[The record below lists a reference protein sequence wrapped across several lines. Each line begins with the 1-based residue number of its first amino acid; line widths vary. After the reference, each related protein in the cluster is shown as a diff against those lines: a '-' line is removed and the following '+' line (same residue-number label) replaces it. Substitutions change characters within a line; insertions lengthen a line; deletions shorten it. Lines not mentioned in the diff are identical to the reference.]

1 MSNSSNLEAPKQL
14 STLTLIVFAFSIVF
28 FAVLANGYYIL
39 FVKNGV
45 ILAGL
50 IGVLLAFIAWSLG
63 KFIGSSESG
72 IRGHI
77 PLFVL
82 MLLLSAVGVFNS
94 LMMNLEGQRIFQESI
109 DNASARYKELPILAK
124 QAMGIPVLEEKKAKV
139 NSLMNSLEQEIR
151 NPRNCGEGPEA
162 RRIIIKIKQE
172 LPDFEKLSGN
182 TLNCDVNDQE
192 VNQLVEMYKAQIK
205 EKLYNSKLFV
215 DNNYAEIEN
224 ARNKII
230 QTEEVAQL
238 KLGQLR
244 TEVSNG
250 TDSRNLLKNTRPR
263 LEDLASDYQSLA
275 LDLSKY
281 SRGDVASKVEPT
293 LDLSAVRNLGEWSQL
308 INLLISRLDKL
319 QTYVYLFIALFADWI
334 LIYLFAQLRTHRLAQ
349 PKKKNV
355 ADKTINNPW

>member
-45 ILAGL
+45 ILAGF

-77 PLFVL
+77 PMFVL

-124 QAMGIPVLEEKKAKV
+124 QAMRDDVIEAKIAKLD
-139 NSLMNSLEQEIR
+139 SLMNSLEQEIR

-162 RRIIIKIKQE
+162 RRIIIKIKEE

-182 TLNCDVNDQE
+182 TSNCEVNDQE
-192 VNQLVEMYKAQIK
+192 INQLIDMYRTQINV
-205 EKLYNSKLFV
+205 KLFNSKLFV
-215 DNNYAEIEN
+215 DKNYTELVK
-224 ARNKII
+224 ARTKII

-250 TDSRNLLKNTRPR
+250 TDSRNLLSNTRPQ
-263 LEDLASDYQSLA
+263 LEALASEYQSLA

-308 INLLISRLDKL
+308 INLMISRLDKL

-334 LIYLFAQLRTHRLAQ
+334 LIYLFAHLRTHRLAQ
-349 PKKKNV
+349 PKKRNV